1 LTAKIFNSIPLNLEL
16 ELLLVDSNFNIL
28 AAPEAQTIL
37 AGAPNGT
44 AVESNLKIRL
54 ADNLESLKSLNKV
67 VMVFRA
73 TSDETVAGTPIKPD
87 NFIKAELK
95 ARVLGGIKVTL

>member
-1 LTAKIFNSIPLNLEL
+1 MMDANM
-16 ELLLVDSNFNIL
+16 NII

-44 AVESNLKIRL
+44 AVESNIKIRL
-54 ADNLESLKSLNKV
+54 ADNLGSLKSLNKV
-67 VMVFRA
+67 VMVFSA